1 MVLFRDRGD
10 AEEHLSVRPDFFF
23 LAYLFPAC
31 VHTHTHTHTIHMR
44 GKNGKLSL
52 NKSPSG
58 RLMTPLKSRV
68 IFVLYLTAILLGRN

>member
-1 MVLFRDRGD
+1 MVLSRDRGE
-10 AEEHLSVRPDFFF
+10 AEEYLSVDQIFF
-23 LAYLFPAC
+23 LAYLFPVCA
-31 VHTHTHTHTIHMR
+31 HTHAIHMR
-44 GKNGKLSL
+44 GKTGKLSL

>member
-23 LAYLFPAC
+23 WHIYFLHAC
-31 VHTHTHTHTIHMR
+31 THTHTHTIHMR